1 MSSHRRLLLFELFS
15 VVIFT
20 TYTISIVCESAAEK
34 SIETTYE
41 RNEVESNGEFIDEM
55 DASTKLRAALK
66 LIEATDEENDLDFD
80 EDYAEPDENHE
91 LARIDIDIMPSTR
104 ERPKQRRERLAGM

>member
-1 MSSHRRLLLFELFS
+1 MSSHRQLLLFELFS
-15 VVIFT
+15 VVILT
-20 TYTISIVCESAAEK
+20 TYSISIVCESAAEK
-34 SIETTYE
+34 SIETTDEQNKVDSY
-41 RNEVESNGEFIDEM
+41 GEFIDEM

-80 EDYAEPDENHE
+80 DDYPEPDENEE
-91 LARIDIDIMPSTR
+91 LARIEPQPSTR